1 MSKWL
6 FLVALSCAAI
16 LPAPAQVASAEVSGT
31 VLDPTGA
38 GVANAKVTATNKATN
53 VVRETVTNPTGAY
66 LINLLPPGDY
76 VLAVEAPGFSKLSQS
91 GLSLQINQ
99 QAQMDLTLKV
109 GQVSEVLEVTAAA
122 PMLQSEASSL
132 GTVVSEKLVNQ
143 LPLNGRNFIQL
154 ATLSPGV
161 NGVGFGA
168 GGTIMSGTRPDD
180 RRPGTEIFSNGNREG
195 SNNFLYDGIDN
206 NERLTLS
213 IVLRPAVEAVRE
225 FKIQTN
231 MYSADVGRNS
241 GAVVDVVTK
250 SGTNDFHGSAFE
262 FLRNS
267 AMDARNFFSPKGTA
281 FPSFRLNQ
289 YGFSFGGPV
298 ILPKLYNGK
307 NRTFFFVDY
316 EGYRRASQQ
325 LLLGNIPTA
334 KMRTGDFTETA
345 NIFDPLSTRAA
356 GAGFTRDQFP
366 GNIIPANRFDPIALK
381 MIRAYPTPTSP
392 ARFNNYLANLVQKQ
406 DWNQGDI
413 RLDHQ
418 ITPKDIFFARWSI
431 QNTET
436 VVPSSYPVTTIPG
449 INKPVNLGDE
459 GSFAGTSFAPTQ
471 HAVASY
477 AKVITPALVN
487 ELRVGFARFRLDYTA
502 DQFEPGSA
510 LGNQLGVPNANVTPN
525 EQSLPIFSPASYIG
539 IGQTRSLPIFRREN
553 TFQYID
559 NVTYTVGRHT
569 LKFGGDFRRRQLTIY
584 QTNMGNGRFNFN
596 QALTDSR
603 AGSGGDSMAS
613 FLLGYATL
621 IGHDYTQ
628 NWPGQRGSEIGTYFA
643 DDWRVNK
650 KLTINLGIRWD
661 YYSPYSEVGNR
672 WANFNIATGKIDIAG
687 QNGVDKYAGIKPYY
701 KNFGPRFGFAY
712 SLGVHSVI
720 RGGYGLFYNPTGSEA
735 GSMRLFRNVPFGS
748 TINITPGDINP
759 GTRVQD
765 GFAPLVPVSFA
776 TPAFGTMTAV
786 DPNFRPSFAQQFN
799 LTAEHE
805 IAPAAMVVKAALV
818 GNLGRHLYNTFD
830 ANQPIPGAAA
840 LNTRR
845 PLYNLNPNL
854 AGVNYFTV
862 NGLSNYYALQVTVD
876 KRMAKGLNGLF
887 GYTWAHAIDNVPLEF
902 GGGSSGP
909 LPQDPRNI
917 RPERGNSIMDI
928 RHRLTASYLYSLPFG
943 KGKSFL
949 NHGGVVDQIIGGWQT
964 NGVLAIQSGLPFT
977 PTLNTSTTNGTAS
990 RPDSNGS
997 KGNDPHT
1004 LQRWFDPTVFTT
1016 PAPFTYGNAG
1026 RNILF
1031 GPGRWNWDMSLF
1043 KNFVIRDQMRFELRA
1058 EGFNVFNHPQFG
1070 QPNAAVGNAQVGV
1083 ITSTV
1088 GNPRQLQLGL
1098 RFQF

>member
-392 ARFNNYLANLVQKQ
+392 FQQLSGQ
-406 DWNQGDI
+406 
-413 RLDHQ
+413 
-418 ITPKDIFFARWSI
+418 
-431 QNTET
+431 
-436 VVPSSYPVTTIPG
+436 PG
-449 INKPVNLGDE
+449 PE
-459 GSFAGTSFAPTQ
+459 AGLES
-471 HAVASY
+471 
-477 AKVITPALVN
+477 
-487 ELRVGFARFRLDYTA
+487 
-502 DQFEPGSA
+502 
-510 LGNQLGVPNANVTPN
+510 
-525 EQSLPIFSPASYIG
+525 
-539 IGQTRSLPIFRREN
+539 
-553 TFQYID
+553 
-559 NVTYTVGRHT
+559 GRHPPRSPDHSQRHF
-569 LKFGGDFRRRQLTIY
+569 LRPLVHPEHRNGCPQFLPGDHH
-584 QTNMGNGRFNFN
+584 
-596 QALTDSR
+596 SR
-603 AGSGGDSMAS
+603 
-613 FLLGYATL
+613 
-621 IGHDYTQ
+621 HQ
-628 NWPGQRGSEIGTYFA
+628 Q
-643 DDWRVNK
+643 
-650 KLTINLGIRWD
+650 
-661 YYSPYSEVGNR
+661 
-672 WANFNIATGKIDIAG
+672 AG
-687 QNGVDKYAGIKPYY
+687 Q
-701 KNFGPRFGFAY
+701 
-712 SLGVHSVI
+712 
-720 RGGYGLFYNPTGSEA
+720 
-735 GSMRLFRNVPFGS
+735 
-748 TINITPGDINP
+748 
-759 GTRVQD
+759 
-765 GFAPLVPVSFA
+765 
-776 TPAFGTMTAV
+776 
-786 DPNFRPSFAQQFN
+786 
-799 LTAEHE
+799 
-805 IAPAAMVVKAALV
+805 
-818 GNLGRHLYNTFD
+818 
-830 ANQPIPGAAA
+830 
-840 LNTRR
+840 
-845 PLYNLNPNL
+845 
-854 AGVNYFTV
+854 
-862 NGLSNYYALQVTVD
+862 
-876 KRMAKGLNGLF
+876 
-887 GYTWAHAIDNVPLEF
+887 
-902 GGGSSGP
+902 
-909 LPQDPRNI
+909 
-917 RPERGNSIMDI
+917 
-928 RHRLTASYLYSLPFG
+928 
-943 KGKSFL
+943 
-949 NHGGVVDQIIGGWQT
+949 
-964 NGVLAIQSGLPFT
+964 
-977 PTLNTSTTNGTAS
+977 S
-990 RPDSNGS
+990 R
-997 KGNDPHT
+997 
-1004 LQRWFDPTVFTT
+1004 
-1016 PAPFTYGNAG
+1016 
-1026 RNILF
+1026 
-1031 GPGRWNWDMSLF
+1031 
-1043 KNFVIRDQMRFELRA
+1043 
-1058 EGFNVFNHPQFG
+1058 
-1070 QPNAAVGNAQVGV
+1070 
-1083 ITSTV
+1083 
-1088 GNPRQLQLGL
+1088 
-1098 RFQF
+1098 